1 MNSNGFS
8 KKKEICIFE
17 LWKVDGLEDNH
28 YCLSTGIVK
37 MLCKLFC
44 MWLYD
49 TDVLG
54 TFKSFKRVHAS
65 Q

>member
-28 YCLSTGIVK
+28 HCLSTGIVK

-54 TFKSFKRVHAS
+54 TFKRVHAS

>member
-17 LWKVDGLEDNH
+17 LWKVEGLEDNH
-28 YCLSTGIVK
+28 YCLSAGIVK

-44 MWLYD
+44 MWLCD